1 MRGYAGVAHL
11 VERHLAKVEVA
22 SSSLVFRSKQMKAEP
37 MPVLL
42 STRRHSQEVR
52 QRSAKPLFP
61 SSNLGGASTERTFAS
76 CKSSFFVFPASP
88 KKPHDRQRKNIK
100 FLTQGKIEWK
110 SATIYGTITLVRYRI
125 FHPLH
130 TQLTPDQLHSQE
142 VLFMNYLWSAFLG
155 FVQGVA
161 EFLPISSSGHLS
173 LFQNF
178 FGLRSA
184 ESGGLFFDVLL
195 HLGTLISVFIY
206 YWTDIRDMILE
217 FFRGI
222 AALGKPT
229 GETPPPARR
238 LVLLVILGTL
248 PLFLILPVKK
258 YVEGLGSS
266 PVFVSFALLVTGCI
280 LFLSDRMATGRKT
293 ARSATVKDVLL
304 VGVAQGIAT
313 IPGLSRSGCTISAG
327 MALGFRR
334 EFAVRYSFLMS
345 LPAVLGA
352 TLLKVVKTIQSAE
365 PISQDMLPKYLLGM
379 AIAGVVGYFSIRLV
393 NLLAAKGKFGAFA
406 YYCWAAGLVSLV
418 LVLMK
423 VTFIP
428 QAV

>member
-248 PLFLILPVKK
+248 PLFLILPIKDT
-258 YVEGLGSS
+258 VEQLYYNTY
-266 PVFVSFALLVTGCI
+266 FIAFALLATGC
-280 LFLSDRMATGRKT
+280 LLYLSDRLAKGRKT
-293 ARSATVKDVLL
+293 EKNATIVDVLL
-304 VGVAQGIAT
+304 VGVSQAIAT
-313 IPGLSRSGCTISAG
+313 VPGLSRSGTTIAAG
-327 MALGFRR
+327 LMRGFDRT
-334 EFAVRYSFLMS
+334 FAVRYSFLLS

-352 TLLKVVKTIQSAE
+352 NILSLKDAVQEGV
-365 PISQDMLPKYLLGM
+365 DWGMLPIYLVGM
-379 AIAGVVGYFSIRLV
+379 VVSAVVGYFAIRLV
-393 NLLAAKGKFGAFA
+393 NLLTDKGKFGNFA
-406 YYCWAAGLVSLV
+406 YYCWGVGV
-418 LVLMK
+418 LTL
-423 VTFIP
+423 ILSILL
-428 QAV
+428 